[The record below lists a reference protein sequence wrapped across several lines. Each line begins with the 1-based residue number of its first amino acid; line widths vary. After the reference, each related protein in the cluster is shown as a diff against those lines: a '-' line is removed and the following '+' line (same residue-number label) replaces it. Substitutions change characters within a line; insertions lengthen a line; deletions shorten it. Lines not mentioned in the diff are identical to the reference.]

1 MKLSNPVRYRL
12 LVAHNRLRVVE
23 IGGRAPST
31 TRSVPFLLMSLK
43 ERENTLVTLRMVELK
58 NNPVEGRF
66 DFDHM
71 KEIHRRLFQDVYE
84 WAGQV
89 RQNFNAAKQDY
100 EGGNAYPGVVFPELA
115 V

>member
-1 MKLSNPVRYRL
+1 
-12 LVAHNRLRVVE
+12 
-23 IGGRAPST
+23 
-31 TRSVPFLLMSLK
+31 
-43 ERENTLVTLRMVELK
+43 MVELK